1 MLRYLKGTAHFGI
14 TYHGDQNVLK
24 CKGYD
29 TTNKVIG
36 TVDSDLGGC
45 HDSERSTTGLVLM
58 LNGGPIVWRSS
69 RQSTA
74 STATA
79 EAEVKAAGMI
89 GQQLID
95 VVNLLGEFGFVQP
108 SV

>member
-1 MLRYLKGTAHFGI
+1 MDI
-14 TYHGDQNVLK
+14 IS
-24 CKGYD
+24 
-29 TTNKVIG
+29 KVIG
-36 TVDSDLGGC
+36 TVYSDLGGC

-79 EAEVKAAGMI
+79 EVEVKAAGMI

-95 VVNLLGEFGFVQP
+95 VVNLLG
-108 SV
+108 

>member
-1 MLRYLKGTAHFGI
+1 MFTIAKS
-14 TYHGDQNVLK
+14 
-24 CKGYD
+24 YD

-79 EAEVKAAGMI
+79 EAEIKAA
-89 GQQLID
+89 
-95 VVNLLGEFGFVQP
+95 
-108 SV
+108 